1 MSPTHNAQ
9 RKDSIEPTLILGGG
23 FTGLFAALS
32 LSRKQYARPVIL
44 IDRQERFT
52 FQPLLYEF
60 LSGETISYQA
70 NPRYQDLLARSQV
83 QFLQDSVEKIDLD
96 RKCVQVQSGQS
107 YSYGN
112 LVLALGST
120 VNYFGIPGAQEHA
133 LPFRTADHA
142 RQVSQHLRERL
153 REASETVD
161 PDRRQALLTFAIAGA
176 GPAGVELGVT
186 LADLLPRWYSRLKGN
201 PAEIRIIMLELQD
214 KILPGPMTETLR
226 KLAMDALTKR
236 SNPVELRLGTA
247 VGGVTAEQITLKTP
261 DGLEDLAATTL
272 LWTAGAKVHPLVK
285 ELAFPMEKR
294 DRGGRLKVAPT
305 LQLVDYPEVFVGG
318 DCAATEPSFPPL
330 AQVAYQQGQTIANN
344 LAALAKGEELEAAQ
358 VALRGSLLKLGL
370 GKSAANLFDRLAI
383 TGKPGYLIR
392 LGTYLTLLP
401 TPGHNLKALG
411 GWMFDEVYV
420 PLTERLRRNR
430 KKAMSSKS

>member
-1 MSPTHNAQ
+1 MRPTPNSQTTH
-9 RKDSIEPTLILGGG
+9 STEPTLVLGGG

-32 LSRKQYARPVIL
+32 LSRKQYSRSVTL

-52 FQPLLYEF
+52 FQPLLYEL

-70 NPRYQDLLARSQV
+70 NPRYRDLLAKSQV
-83 QFLQDSVEKIDLD
+83 QFLQDTVETIDLD
-96 RKCVQVQSGQS
+96 RKCVQLQSGQS
-107 YSYGN
+107 CNYGN

-120 VNYFGIPGAQEHA
+120 VNYFGIPGAQEQA

-142 RQVSQHLRERL
+142 RRVSQILRERL
-153 REASETVD
+153 REASETVA

-186 LADLLPRWYSRLKGN
+186 LADLVPGWYAGLGGN
-201 PAEIRIIMLELQD
+201 PAEIRIVMLELQD
-214 KILPGPMTETLR
+214 TILPGPMTEALR
-226 KLAMDALTKR
+226 KLATEALTKR

-247 VGGVTAEQITLKTP
+247 VGAVTAEQITLKTP
-261 DGLEDLAATTL
+261 AGAEDLAAATL

-285 ELAFPMEKR
+285 ELAIPAEKR
-294 DRGGRLKVAPT
+294 DRGGRLQVSPT
-305 LQLVDYPEVFVGG
+305 LQLLDYPEVFVGG

-344 LAALAKGEELEAAQ
+344 LVALDKGEELEAAQ
-358 VALRGSLLKLGL
+358 VTLRGSLLKLGL

-411 GWMFDEVYV
+411 GWMFDEVYI

-430 KKAMSSKS
+430 KKTMSKS

>member
-1 MSPTHNAQ
+1 MNLTNHV
-9 RKDSIEPTLILGGG
+9 SINRHDRPTLVLGGG

-32 LSRKQYARPVIL
+32 LSRQHYSHPVVL

-70 NPRYQDLLARSQV
+70 NPRYQDLLAKSQV
-83 QFLQDSVEKIDLD
+83 EFLQDTVASIDLD
-96 RKCVQVQSGQS
+96 GKCVRLESGER

-120 VNYFGIPGAQEHA
+120 VNYFGIPGAEEHA

-142 RQVSQHLRERL
+142 RRVSQHLRDRL
-153 REASETVD
+153 REASQSVD
-161 PDRRQALLTFAIAGA
+161 PSRRQALLTFAIAGA

-186 LADLLPRWYSRLKGN
+186 LADLLPRWYLRLGGN
-201 PAEIRIIMLELQD
+201 PTEIRIIMLELQD
-214 KILPGPMTETLR
+214 QILPGPMTETLR
-226 KLAMDALTKR
+226 KLALEALTKR

-261 DGLEDLAATTL
+261 EGPEELAAATL

-285 ELAFPMEKR
+285 ELAIPAEKR
-294 DRGGRLKVAPT
+294 DRGGRLKVTPT
-305 LQLVDYPEVFVGG
+305 LQLLDYPDVFIGG

-330 AQVAYQQGQTIANN
+330 AQVAYQQGQTIAKN
-344 LAALAKGEELEAAQ
+344 LVALANGTELEAAQ

-411 GWMFDEVYV
+411 GWMFDEIYV
-420 PLTERLRRNR
+420 PLSERLRRSR
-430 KKAMSSKS
+430 KKSLSTKP

>member
-1 MSPTHNAQ
+1 MSPTPNPQTSHVT
-9 RKDSIEPTLILGGG
+9 EPTLVLGGG
-23 FTGLFAALS
+23 FTGLFTALS
-32 LSRKQYARPVIL
+32 LSRKQYSHPVIL

-52 FQPLLYEF
+52 FQPLLYEL

-70 NPRYQDLLARSQV
+70 NPRYQDLLAKSRV
-83 QFLQDSVEKIDLD
+83 QFLQDTVENIDLE
-96 RKCVQVQSGQS
+96 RKCVRLQSGQS
-107 YSYGN
+107 HSYGN

-120 VNYFGIPGAQEHA
+120 VNYFGIPGTQEYA
-133 LPFRTADHA
+133 LPFRTANHA
-142 RQVSQHLRERL
+142 RRVSQQLRERL
-153 REASETVD
+153 RAASETVD
-161 PDRRQALLTFAIAGA
+161 PDRRRALLTFAIAGA

-186 LADLLPRWYSRLKGN
+186 LADLVPRWYKRLGGN
-201 PAEIRIIMLELQD
+201 PAEIRIVMLELQD

-226 KLAMDALTKR
+226 KLATEALTER

-247 VGGVTAEQITLKTP
+247 VGAVEAEKITLKTSE
-261 DGLEDLAATTL
+261 GSEELAAATL

-285 ELAFPMEKR
+285 ELAIPTEKR
-294 DRGGRLKVAPT
+294 DRAGRLQVSPT
-305 LQLVDYPEVFVGG
+305 MQLLDYPEVFVGG

-344 LAALAKGEELEAAQ
+344 LAALDKGEELEAAE
-358 VALRGSLLKLGL
+358 VTLRGSLLKLGL

-430 KKAMSSKS
+430 KKTMSKS